1 MQPIFNAL
9 LFAGLL
15 AGVTTMNAADPEPGA
30 YNQVAKH
37 FAVKQKRTV
46 AVDYLLQ
53 LPKGYDAKA
62 GKKAGKKYPLICFLH
77 GAGERGANVWQV
89 AKHGPAKRAVDDP
102 AFPFIVVSPQCPAGQ
117 IWSRDALLLL
127 LDEVMKAYP
136 VDPSRVYLTG
146 LSMGGYGSWDL
157 ALAYPERFAAV
168 APICGGGE
176 MITVLLSSR
185 EKVQAL
191 KSLGVW
197 AFHGAKDPIVMPSE
211 SERMVEALKKVG
223 VTDLK
228 YTLYPEAGH
237 DSWTE
242 TYKNPEFYTWLLQHK
257 R

>member
-1 MQPIFNAL
+1 MQPISNAL

-30 YNQVAKH
+30 YGQVAKH
-37 FAVKQKRTV
+37 FTTEQKRTV
-46 AVDYLLQ
+46 ELDYLLQ

-62 GKKAGKKYPLICFLH
+62 GKKYPLIFFLH

-102 AFPFIVVSPQCPAGQ
+102 AFPFIVVSPQCPSNQ
-117 IWSRDALLLL
+117 RWSRDELVPL
-127 LDEVMKAYP
+127 LDEVCKTYA
-136 VDPSRVYLTG
+136 VDPARIYLTG
-146 LSMGGYGSWDL
+146 LSMGGFGTWDL
-157 ALAYPERFAAV
+157 GMTYPERFAAI

-176 MITVLLSSR
+176 TIPILLAGGD
-185 EKVQAL
+185 KAQAM

-197 AFHGAKDPIVMPSE
+197 VFHGGKDNVVAPNE
-211 SERMVEALKKVG
+211 SERMVEALKRAG
-223 VTDLK
+223 VPNVKFTV
-228 YTLYPEAGH
+228 YPEAGH